1 MKSEQDQTRS
11 QLALVAALAK
21 NRGELDAATLER
33 LLRLVGA
40 LKPIASGAGARPSIS
55 ASRTT
60 SPSATRRSASANSS
74 MSATRSFSR

>member
-1 MKSEQDQTRS
+1 MKNEQDQTRS

-40 LKPIASGAGARPSIS
+40 LKPAGGPAG
-55 ASRTT
+55 
-60 SPSATRRSASANSS
+60 
-74 MSATRSFSR
+74 

>member
-1 MKSEQDQTRS
+1 MKSEEDQTRS

-40 LKPIASGAGARPSIS
+40 LKPASSG
-55 ASRTT
+55 
-60 SPSATRRSASANSS
+60 
-74 MSATRSFSR
+74 

>member
-1 MKSEQDQTRS
+1 MKNEPDPTRS

-40 LKPIASGAGARPSIS
+40 LKP
-55 ASRTT
+55 
-60 SPSATRRSASANSS
+60 SS
-74 MSATRSFSR
+74 S

>member
-1 MKSEQDQTRS
+1 MKNEQDQTRS

-40 LKPIASGAGARPSIS
+40 LKPVGKPAG
-55 ASRTT
+55 
-60 SPSATRRSASANSS
+60 
-74 MSATRSFSR
+74 

>member
-1 MKSEQDQTRS
+1 MTNEQDQTRS

-40 LKPIASGAGARPSIS
+40 LKPVDKPVG
-55 ASRTT
+55 
-60 SPSATRRSASANSS
+60 
-74 MSATRSFSR
+74 

>member
-1 MKSEQDQTRS
+1 MTGAPKSDGSMKSEEDETRS

-40 LKPIASGAGARPSIS
+40 LKPASSG
-55 ASRTT
+55 
-60 SPSATRRSASANSS
+60 
-74 MSATRSFSR
+74 

>member
-1 MKSEQDQTRS
+1 MKSEQEQTRS

-40 LKPIASGAGARPSIS
+40 L
-55 ASRTT
+55 
-60 SPSATRRSASANSS
+60 AN
-74 MSATRSFSR
+74 ADERVDLGVENDLAVGDTA